1 MAEEQSGLGFE
12 RVVFFSDAVFA
23 IVITLLVL
31 EIQPPELET
40 LSEAAIAEGLLGLV
54 PNIIGFV
61 TSFAIIGVMWVQHH
75 QIFRYIKAYDGG
87 LLLRNLVLLLCVSFV
102 PFPTAL
108 FSDYYWSRIAFV
120 LYAASFASVALAK
133 LWVWSYVVRRPGLL
147 AEGTDEQTVRRIS
160 RRSLSIPLACVVA
173 VLVSF
178 VSTWLAPIGFAFIP
192 LFARLLDPTRKP

>member
-75 QIFRYIKAYDGG
+75 QIFRYIKAYDGA